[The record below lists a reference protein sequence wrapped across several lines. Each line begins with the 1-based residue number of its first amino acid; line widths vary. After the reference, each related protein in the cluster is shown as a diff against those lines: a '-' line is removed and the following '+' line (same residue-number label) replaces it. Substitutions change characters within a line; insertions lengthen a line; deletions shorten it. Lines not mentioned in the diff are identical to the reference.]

1 MAFVKGSQI
10 TDAVSVVNK
19 CLGRM
24 EHGKIGSSLNW
35 MLKKLLS
42 ICYMCARENG
52 THNPTKLKPAKPW
65 DWRKAYGCY
74 NCGSCTPK
82 NLLVQVC
89 KELVIRSSGHFF
101 RI

>member
-65 DWRKAYGCY
+65 DWRISSHGKV
-74 NCGSCTPK
+74 
-82 NLLVQVC
+82 LLLPIMHLMILWA
-89 KELVIRSSGHFF
+89 LVVFQYAS
-101 RI
+101 